1 MKHQIISA
9 KEEMERH
16 GYTVEEYVPAEDGGH
31 LYVLDPVHCV
41 AGRSLKWVEYRR
53 VRIGSY
59 GEACK
64 FLDDRG

>member
-1 MKHQIISA
+1 MKNELASA
-9 KEEMERH
+9 KATLERH
-16 GYTVEEYVPAEDGGH
+16 GYQIAEYAPTDSGGH

-41 AGRSLKWVEYRR
+41 AGKTLKWVEDRR

-64 FLDDRG
+64 FLDARS